1 MGVHHMSVFV
11 AIRRTEAETRSV
23 VAETSNVVAET
34 SSIIAEFPRQREET
48 DVQRRTRLA
57 NMSIA
62 CQNLMA
68 RTE

>member
-1 MGVHHMSVFV
+1 MSVFV
-11 AIRRTEAETRSV
+11 AIRRTEAETSNVVAATSSV
-23 VAETSNVVAET
+23 VAETSSVVADY
-34 SSIIAEFPRQREET
+34 PRQLGEAE
-48 DVQRRTRLA
+48 VQRRARLA